1 MAATNKIQIDSAAGG
16 AGIDQTTKGLRE
28 MGETAAKSGGGFNAL
43 KEVAIG
49 ALRQVGAAAV
59 QAGAEAARAMGAF
72 VADSISAA
80 GNFEA
85 AVNGLAA
92 VTGSALSD
100 AGFSME
106 DVSAKALQLGK
117 DTQFSA
123 QEAIAAMT
131 ELAKGGVAIES
142 VMTDATDATLAL
154 ASASGTDLATSAEI
168 VAKQLG
174 VWGETGVSAAQ
185 VTDLLAS
192 AANASTVGVEDL
204 ALGLANA
211 GGTAKTAGV
220 EFSDLVQSMA
230 LIAPNFSSASDAGT
244 SFKTFLS
251 RLVPTT
257 DPATMAMADLGLW
270 TEKTGSA
277 FYDAQG
283 NFVGMAETARL
294 LQAATAGLSE
304 EQKLL
309 AFNTIFGSDAIRAAA
324 AIANAGA
331 DGFNAM
337 GESMTASGGAAEA
350 AAAKNQG
357 FNFALE
363 QMKGSVETLQ
373 IVLGT
378 AFLPMLTQLVG
389 QFTTGL
395 NAVMTFADT
404 FLRLAPAITES
415 ANPLQTFVNVLAV
428 AASSAVPGA
437 GAAIL
442 TFWGNMQTLIG
453 AAQQWI
459 AAVQQVVTQLMTA
472 LQPAI
477 TAIAGF
483 VTTTLIPALTQLG
496 GWLLTQLPAAT
507 QTTVNL
513 WNGVLLPAISAIST
527 FIATSVIPALT
538 TLVQWLQVNVPA
550 ATAAVVSFWSTQLL
564 PILQNTS
571 AFLQSTVLPLISEL
585 AAFLGTKL
593 APEVQKAHALWA
605 GLYSGVLQPLGAFIA
620 ANFIPVL
627 QNIPSPIQD
636 IMAGVEEAKRG
647 FSTWKPML
655 DAVAGAFRAIAGA
668 VEGASKALNSFVSAA
683 AKAAS
688 ASIPSL
694 PKLPGMAAGGPVS
707 SGQAYVVGEVGP
719 EIFVPNSSGR
729 IIPNNQVT
737 NNYNYSPTYS
747 AVPNQ
752 PSRDFNT
759 MRALATAGT

>member
-1 MAATNKIQIDSAAGG
+1 MAATIKIVIDSAAGG

-59 QAGAEAARAMGAF
+59 QAGTEAARAMGAF

-80 GNFEA
+80 GDFEA

-123 QEAIAAMT
+123 QEAIQAMT

-174 VWGETGVSAAQ
+174 VWSETGVSAAQ

-220 EFSDLVQSMA
+220 SFQDMVQTMA

-244 SFKTFLS
+244 SFKTFIS
-251 RLVPTT
+251 RLIPTT
-257 DPATMAMADLGLW
+257 DAAKEAMLELGLA
-270 TEKTGSA
+270 TEDGKSK
-277 FYDAQG
+277 FFDAQG
-283 NFVGMAETARL
+283 QFVGMAEVSRML
-294 LQAATAGLSE
+294 REATAGLSE

-309 AFNTIFGSDAIRAAA
+309 AFNTIFGSDAIRTAAA
-324 AIANAGA
+324 VANAGA

-337 GESMTASGGAAEA
+337 GEAMTASGGAAQA
-350 AAAKNQG
+350 AALKNQG
-357 FNFALE
+357 FGFAME
-363 QMKGSVETLQ
+363 QLKGSVETLQ

-395 NAVMTFADT
+395 NTVMTFVDT

-442 TFWGNMQTLIG
+442 DFWASLQPTI
-453 AAQQWI
+453 
-459 AAVQQVVTQLMTA
+459 TA
-472 LQPAI
+472 LQDVAAQAQALAMAFITWVTPYALQLANAFMTQIVPAAMAVWNVFTSQIIPILMSLAPIVQALVEGVLAVFAAYWTTILVPAI
-477 TAIAGF
+477 TAVWNFITGSLLPILAQLAAWLGENLPPLIQKLSDFFTGTLLPAVTQIADF
-483 VTTTLIPALTQLG
+483 VIGTVIPALTQLAQDAIQAVIDVSIDLASFWDG
-496 GWLLTQLPAAT
+496 TLK
-507 QTTVNL
+507 
-513 WNGVLLPAISAIST
+513 PAIDTVTSLVAGALMDAWTAI
-527 FIATSVIPALT
+527 
-538 TLVQWLQVNVPA
+538 Q
-550 ATAAVVSFWSTQLL
+550 
-564 PILQNTS
+564 
-571 AFLQSTVLPLISEL
+571 
-585 AAFLGTKL
+585 
-593 APEVQKAHALWA
+593 
-605 GLYSGVLQPLGAFIA
+605 
-620 ANFIPVL
+620 PVL
-627 QNIPSPIQD
+627 QT
-636 IMAGVEEAKRG
+636 AGGIVN
-647 FSTWKPML
+647 
-655 DAVAGAFRAIAGA
+655 DVAGAFGGIADAISDAIGKVKEFIDMASKIKVPSLVTPGSPSPLEISFRGIAGA
-668 VEGASKALNSFVSAA
+668 ALDAG
-683 AKAAS
+683 
-688 ASIPSL
+688 IGIDQGIGGSL
-694 PKLPGMAAGGPVS
+694 NRMEQS
-707 SGQAYVVGEVGP
+707 TTS
-719 EIFVPNSSGR
+719 
-729 IIPNNQVT
+729 
-737 NNYNYSPTYS
+737 NNYYYSPTYS
-747 AVPNQ
+747 AVP
-752 PSRDFNT
+752 SRPQADFMM
-759 MRALATAGT
+759 MRSLATAGT